1 MFHKGKIART
11 NSVARAGERYLG
23 SDTHSDHSV
32 VSAMASIGST
42 VHVVV
47 LQCPQVLCS
56 KTGRKRLCYLLSSDN
71 SSPCSTQNQILRNAF
86 DDLCQFVDS
95 NLILLT
101 QRQLFI
107 SFLLIKFW
115 EA

>member
-1 MFHKGKIART
+1 MFHKGKTVRK

-47 LQCPQVLCS
+47 LQCPQVLCG
-56 KTGRKRLCYLLSSDN
+56 KTGRKHLCYLLSSDN
-71 SSPCSTQNQILRNAF
+71 SSPCSTQILRNAF
-86 DDLCQFVDS
+86 DDLCKFVDS